1 MTRDPVIH
9 SILLASLA
17 WKTNTHGSL
26 PFYISYL
33 AALFGNSVLILSST
47 LNAAC
52 MNPCTSSS
60 VLAGL
65 TSSCLLPLCPRL
77 WPYAGFTLEQFPSMA
92 VPLRSSSFTATF
104 IAESGTLLSTAFDRY
119 VTAICDPLCD
129 YDTKLSHVVA
139 ARIGLAVGLR
149 RFCGILPDMF
159 PVKWLSFCH
168 SSVLPHTY

>member
-9 SILLASLA
+9 SILLVSLV

-33 AALFGNSVLILSST
+33 VALFGNSVLILSST

-52 MNPCTSSS
+52 MNPSTSSS
-60 VLAGL
+60 ALAGL

-92 VPLRSSSFTATF
+92 VPLRSSSSIATF

-119 VTAICDPLCD
+119 VTAICDPLP
-129 YDTKLSHVVA
+129 YDTELSHVVA
-139 ARIGLAVGLR
+139 PRIGLAVGLR
-149 RFCGILPDMF
+149 RFCGILPMC
-159 PVKWLSFCH
+159 SR
-168 SSVLPHTY
+168 